1 MPSYDYACRKCTH
14 TFEHLQRS
22 SRDPS
27 PPCPKC
33 GAVAVEKMLTTVN
46 VGASSGADRA
56 AFAEMP
62 RPSAGPGCGRC
73 GDPQGP
79 CGLG

>member
-1 MPSYDYACRKCTH
+1 MPSYDYACKSCRH

-22 SRDPS
+22 SRDPA

-33 GAVAVEKMLTTVN
+33 GAAVEKMLTAAN

-56 AFAEMP
+56 TFSELP
-62 RPSAGPGCGRC
+62 RPRAGGGGCGRC
-73 GDPQGP
+73 GDPNGP
-79 CGLG
+79 CGA